1 MKLDI
6 ANFHVVDIQFGEKT
20 AYADGILTI
29 NKKEALDVVFED
41 EHITKAELHIVKPG
55 DEVRLVPVKEAIEP
69 RYRVGGGPVFPGVTG
84 KLMQTGDGVTHALKD
99 MSVLVVGQHW
109 GGFQDG
115 LIDMSGEGAKY
126 TYYSQLKNVVLVAD
140 TDEEFEWHEQQ
151 KKNHALRW
159 AGMRLAEYI
168 GAVTKGLKSDEV
180 ETYELEPI
188 TKRSEAVNKLPSVV
202 FVLQPQS
209 QMEDSG

>member
-69 RYRVGGGPVFPGVTG
+69 RYRVGGGPVF
-84 KLMQTGDGVTHALKD
+84 LAL
-99 MSVLVVGQHW
+99 LG
-109 GGFQDG
+109 
-115 LIDMSGEGAKY
+115 
-126 TYYSQLKNVVLVAD
+126 N
-140 TDEEFEWHEQQ
+140 
-151 KKNHALRW
+151 
-159 AGMRLAEYI
+159 
-168 GAVTKGLKSDEV
+168 
-180 ETYELEPI
+180 
-188 TKRSEAVNKLPSVV
+188 
-202 FVLQPQS
+202 
-209 QMEDSG
+209 